1 MQRLSESQCT
11 SWAKL
16 HQRKVRKNLGQC
28 LVEGERSVQ
37 QVLENQHLDIS
48 HIVVSLEGGENP
60 SPERIASLVS
70 MGVKEESICLA
81 TPRQC
86 KKLSDTPSPQ
96 SLFALVS
103 IPVDWDVER
112 GFEILAQQ
120 PQSLVLILDD
130 IQDPGNM
137 GTILRTASWFGVDAV
152 LCTPGCVDPWNSKVV
167 RALSGA
173 MGVIPIAH
181 VAYDWVS
188 SLPSSHTLFGLDLSE
203 NAIPI
208 ERAQWDDH
216 SILAIGNEGNGL
228 SASTRD
234 ALQISLH
241 ISPNISPMQRT
252 NLQND
257 STPISPK
264 TAKKP
269 LVESLNAAVATSI
282 ALYSYRSVHR

>member
-37 QVLENQHLDIS
+37 QVLENQHLDILQ
-48 HIVVSLEGGENP
+48 IIVSLEGGENP
-60 SPERIASLVS
+60 SSERIASLVS
-70 MGVKEESICLA
+70 MGVKEDSICLA

-103 IPVDWDVER
+103 IPGDWDVDQ
-112 GFEILAQQ
+112 GFEMLAQQ
-120 PQSLVLILDD
+120 PQSLVLFLDD

-137 GTILRTASWFGVDAV
+137 GTILRTASWFGVDAI

-173 MGVIPIAH
+173 AGVIPIAH
-181 VAYDWVS
+181 VPYEWVT
-188 SLPSSHTLFGLDLSE
+188 SLPSSHSFFGLDLGE
-203 NAIPI
+203 NAIDI
-208 ERAQWDDH
+208 EHAQWDDH
-216 SILAIGNEGNGL
+216 SMLAIGNEGNGL
-228 SASTRD
+228 SDSTRH
-234 ALQISLH
+234 ALQTSLY
-241 ISPNISPMQRT
+241 ISPAQRI
-252 NLQND
+252 NQQNE
-257 STPISPK
+257 STPNSSNTP
-264 TAKKP
+264 KKP

-282 ALYSYRSVHR
+282 ALYSYRAAHR